1 MDLND
6 LRKFKGK
13 KLVDVEEDIKK
24 IATAHMLT
32 LNIEDAKFNPN
43 PIMTDPSRLNIYTD
57 AEGVVTRWSIG

>member
-13 KLVDVEEDIKK
+13 KLVDVEEDIKN
-24 IATAHMLT
+24 ISTAHMLT
-32 LNIEDAKFNPN
+32 LNIEDAKFNPH

-57 AEGVVTRWSIG
+57 DEGVVTRWSIG